1 MAGSN
6 KQRVQLGAEAVHVP
20 VPIDED
26 EDADGLLGLSP
37 TNKRSDEKSL
47 DDHRLTTGMETVD
60 VSSLRQLLREQIHEL
75 LGREK
80 TQLDEAIGDLR
91 LVLWAKWSRLRSRWW
106 GQLEFESKIETLE
119 KGLQDLTELLKGG
132 QMGGGIARAGS
143 LDEKWK
149 THWSSLVGQKTSGG
163 TLFCRTSAKP

>member
-1 MAGSN
+1 MPGRMAGSN

-47 DDHRLTTGMETVD
+47 DDHRLTTGMETV
-60 VSSLRQLLREQIHEL
+60 
-75 LGREK
+75 
-80 TQLDEAIGDLR
+80 
-91 LVLWAKWSRLRSRWW
+91 
-106 GQLEFESKIETLE
+106 
-119 KGLQDLTELLKGG
+119 
-132 QMGGGIARAGS
+132 
-143 LDEKWK
+143 
-149 THWSSLVGQKTSGG
+149 SLVGQTTLGG